1 MSALLQVG
9 TYLYSGSLLTLIG
22 LHITSGWIV
31 SACTTRVS
39 MHRKH
44 IIGDVKNADLSSGQ
58 LPTTISD
65 VLEYSGSWCVM
76 LCI

>member
-1 MSALLQVG
+1 MSALLEVG
-9 TYLYSGSLLTLIG
+9 IYLYSGSLLTLIG
-22 LHITSGWIV
+22 LHITLGWIV

-39 MHRKH
+39 MQRKH
-44 IIGDVKNADLSSGQ
+44 IIGDVNNADLSSGQ

-65 VLEYSGSWCVM
+65 VLEYSGSRCVM